1 MAGTH
6 IEIEVPKYFSGTFFA
21 FLCFFPRKQ
30 TLEALTKVELLKLL
44 TAARAHKERDFLMI
58 LMAYSH
64 GLRASEVVAIQRDD
78 IKDGHLDTERLK
90 GSLQTRERLLEH
102 ENPLLNERF
111 AFFAFL
117 EKAKPKKRLFPITR
131 RQFGRIV
138 ARHAKT
144 AGLPKHKRHPHMLK
158 HTMGAEIYEKTK
170 DLRLVKAW
178 LGHKR
183 ESSSLIYAG
192 RFEAARAGAEVQA
205 LVKTT
210 TL

>member
-1 MAGTH
+1 MSQKTILGH
-6 IEIEVPKYFSGTFFA
+6 SLLFFA
-21 FLCFFPRKQ
+21 FFRKSKRM
-30 TLEALTKVELLKLL
+30 EALTKRQLLDVLA
-44 TAARAHKERDFLMI
+44 AAREHKERDFLMI
-58 LMAYSH
+58 LVAYSH
-64 GLRASEVVAIQRDD
+64 GLRASEVVAITRDD

-90 GSLQTRERLLEH
+90 GSEQTRERLLEH
-102 ENPLLNERF
+102 ENPLLNERSALF
-111 AFFAFL
+111 AFIA
-117 EKAKPKKRLFPITR
+117 KAKPKQRLFPMTR

-138 ARHAKT
+138 ARHAAT

-192 RFEAARAGAEVQA
+192 RFEETRAGVEVQA
-205 LVKTT
+205 LVSAKEI
-210 TL
+210 